1 MYIADLHNDVL
12 QRAMLGE
19 NIIER
24 SQNGHSDISRLIN
37 AQINLEVFVIWIT
50 KQYLAHKAFE
60 RANQMIDKL
69 HEIEKKSNLT
79 KIIKSQK
86 DLIIAKEKN
95 LLATPFAIEGG
106 ECLENKIENLLHF
119 INRGL
124 LYIGPTWNY
133 STSLASS
140 SFDEK
145 NNPKNLKFK
154 GLTNFGLEVIKIC
167 NQKKVIID
175 VSHIGEQS
183 FWDIIRHSSK
193 PIIASHSCVYN
204 ICPHYRNLKDDQL
217 IAIKNKKGVVFL
229 NLYSNFVDKDYA
241 KRENFLTRTLE
252 KEIFKINKEFADSE
266 KRWIAKQYYLQKAYQ
281 SIAPSIE
288 LFIDHIDYIVKF
300 LGIDYVGIGSD
311 YDGMDSTPKQ
321 IQDCSD
327 HMLIAKELEK
337 RKYSY
342 YDIEKIMGL
351 NFCRVYEEVNS
362 K

>member
-1 MYIADLHNDVL
+1 MFVADLHNDIL
-12 QRAMLGE
+12 QRAINGE
-19 NIIER
+19 DITVKTKY
-24 SQNGHSDISRLIN
+24 GHSDIVRLKEGN
-37 AQINLEVFVIWIT
+37 INLEVFVIWVT
-50 KQYLAHKAFE
+50 KKYLDQSFK
-60 RANQMIDKL
+60 RANNLIDKL
-69 HEIEKKSNLT
+69 EEIEKNSSLT
-79 KIIKSQK
+79 KIVRSFK
-86 DLIIAKEKN
+86 DLNTIIRSKK
-95 LLATPFAIEGG
+95 LGMPFGIEGG
-106 ECLENKIENLLHF
+106 ECIEENIDNLNHF
-119 INRGL
+119 IDRGL
-124 LYIGPTWNY
+124 LYFGPTWNY
-133 STSLASS
+133 SNAIASS
-140 SFDEK
+140 AFDEVS
-145 NNPKNLKFK
+145 NPKNIGYL
-154 GLTNFGLEVIKIC
+154 GVSIFGKEVISLC
-167 NQKKVIID
+167 QERGVIVD
-175 VSHIGEQS
+175 VSHIGERS
-183 FWDIIRHSSK
+183 FWDIINFSK
-193 PIIASHSCVYN
+193 NPIIASHSNVYN

-337 RKYSY
+337 RRYSY

>member
-37 AQINLEVFVIWIT
+37 AEINLEVFVIWIT

-204 ICPHYRNLKDDQL
+204 LCPHYRNLKDEQIL
-217 IAIKNKKGVVFL
+217 AIKKNNGVIFL
-229 NLYSNFVDKDYA
+229 NLYPVFFDKNF
-241 KRENFLTRTLE
+241 ENK
-252 KEIFKINKEFADSE
+252 KELFESTIKSELKFISKKFNNIDQNWINKQHF
-266 KRWIAKQYYLQKAYQ
+266 LQKKLNV
-281 SIAPSIE
+281 IAPK
-288 LFIDHIDYIVKF
+288 LDLYIDHIDYIVK
-300 LGIDYVGIGSD
+300 LAGVDHVGIGSD
-311 YDGMDSTPKQ
+311 YDGIDCLPKEF
-321 IQDCSD
+321 IDCTS
-327 HMLIAKELEK
+327 HLLIIDGLKK
-337 RKYSY
+337 RNYSENE
-342 YDIEKIMGL
+342 IAKIMGK
-351 NFCRVYEEVNS
+351 NFLRVYQEIKS
-362 K
+362 